1 MTFARNQA
9 KGGFVGFKD
18 LNISPVFVDGLDF
31 VTGYITLETG
41 KLEVTIIKQADT
53 AKVTV
58 LVPDGVNVSLID
70 GDKTVKLNPGTN
82 EYKYKV

>member
-1 MTFARNQA
+1 MLGIRQKADS
-9 KGGFVGFKD
+9 VGFKD